1 MLMQMSQACVNTVFF
16 DDCLNPAI
24 VYIGCNLRMKA
35 YDKAVADRSVRNPAQ
50 AVSEMKGFYRCCI
63 YKWKKQRVRDQWT
76 LLCSTCP
83 RLMKKAK
90 EVPNVMRDILKMDK
104 KFTFRKGKG
113 SEETGTCILP
123 AVFERVVAD
132 CVASCPVFGMCFGE
146 RVGRKHPKHLPIPSH
161 SAYSMLIKSGY
172 IYIYIYVY
180 TYLYIRIAFPGLSQ
194 ENGAYIYSGLGV
206 GIIT

>member
-172 IYIYIYVY
+172 IYIFMY
-180 TYLYIRIAFPGLSQ
+180 THICI
-194 ENGAYIYSGLGV
+194 
-206 GIIT
+206 